1 MEASPTKKMQEDTIV
16 RQPPDEPAVNT
27 DSGAAAMARMEALNA
42 SNMSLSY
49 GGGVGT
55 GGIAGAG
62 GTAVPPL
69 PNRQTPTAQYSQTYG
84 QQLMHG
90 SVGGQQMPAQPPY
103 GQAYEDMNGDCWVWN
118 TYAQAYEPDLATM
131 AARHPLPAS
140 SRGSTSSELA
150 GEFQHLQASDP
161 HTTNAGAADLLH
173 ASGQASLQ
181 LVSPTLANAVAT
193 QNAAE

>member
-1 MEASPTKKMQEDTIV
+1 MEASAVEASHTQEMQEDTRV
-16 RQPPDEPAVNT
+16 HQPPDEPAVNS
-27 DSGAAAMARMEALNA
+27 DSGAAAMARMDALNA
-42 SNMSLSY
+42 HNMSLSY

-55 GGIAGAG
+55 VGIAGAG

-69 PNRQTPTAQYSQTYG
+69 PNRQTSTAQYSQTYG
-84 QQLMHG
+84 QQLTHG

-103 GQAYEDMNGDCWVWN
+103 GQAYQDMNGDCWVWN

-161 HTTNAGAADLLH
+161 YTANAGAADLLH
-173 ASGQASLQ
+173 ASGQA
-181 LVSPTLANAVAT
+181 
-193 QNAAE
+193 